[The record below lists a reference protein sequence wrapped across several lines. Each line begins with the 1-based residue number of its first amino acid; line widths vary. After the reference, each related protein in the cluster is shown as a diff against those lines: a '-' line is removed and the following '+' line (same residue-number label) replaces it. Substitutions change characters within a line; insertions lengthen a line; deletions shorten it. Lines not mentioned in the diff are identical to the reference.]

1 MARFELKLPKM
12 GESVA
17 EATITSW
24 LKEVGDTIELDE
36 AVVEIA
42 TDKVDSEVPSEVEG
56 TLVEILY
63 QQDAVVAVGETIA
76 IIEIEDEDSESEQ
89 ADTVVS
95 EEKSQIEAVEKIIE
109 KAAEI
114 VSTPI
119 SKNSDSGKF
128 YSPLVRNIAKTEG
141 VSMEQLET
149 ISGTGKD
156 GRVTKEDILLYL
168 ENGIPTPK
176 PSEIKEVE
184 EKVSKPIQKVAQEE
198 VQKVAPISVNG
209 EDEVIEMS
217 RMGKLI
223 SKHMVNSVQ
232 TAAHVQSFI
241 EIDVTNIVKWRTK
254 VKDAFFKREGEK
266 LTFTPILMHA
276 VAATIKKYPMINIAI
291 DGDTIIKKKNINLG
305 MAAALPDG
313 NLIVPVIKNA
323 DQLNLVGMTKA
334 VNDLAGRAR
343 NNQLKPDEIQGGT
356 YTVTNVGGFGSVM
369 GTPIINQ
376 PQVAILALGAIRK
389 MPAVIETP
397 DGDFIGIRQKMFVSH
412 SYDHRVVN
420 GALGGLFIK
429 TLKEILESW
438 DIHQDF

>member
-24 LKEVGDTIELDE
+24 LKEVGDTIALDE
-36 AVVEIA
+36 AIVEIA

-56 TLVEILY
+56 TLLEVLFEK
-63 QQDAVVAVGETIA
+63 DEVVTVGATIA
-76 IIEIEDEDSESEQ
+76 IIETAVAAEMDAATPKEPVQ
-89 ADTVVS
+89 VA
-95 EEKSQIEAVEKIIE
+95 AVEKTIE
-109 KAAEI
+109 KAIEVVAAPIPKIAE
-114 VSTPI
+114 
-119 SKNSDSGKF
+119 NGKF

-141 VSMEQLET
+141 ITMAELET
-149 ISGTGKD
+149 ISGSGKD
-156 GRVTKEDILLYL
+156 GRVAKNDILSFI
-168 ENGIPTPK
+168 ENRKSGSRAFI
-176 PSEIKEVE
+176 E
-184 EKVSKPIQKVAQEE
+184 EKTLSPIQKAT
-198 VQKVAPISVNG
+198 PISVNG
-209 EDEVIEMS
+209 EDEVIEMT

-241 EIDVTNIVKWRTK
+241 EIDVTNIVKWRSK
-254 VKDAFFKREGEK
+254 VKDDFFKREGEK

-276 VAATIKKYPMINIAI
+276 VAATIKKFPMINIAV
-291 DGDTIIKKKNINLG
+291 DGDHIIKRRNINLG

-323 DQLNLVGMTKA
+323 DQLNLVGMTKS
-334 VNDLAGRAR
+334 VNDLANRAR
-343 NNQLKPDEIQGGT
+343 NNALKPDEIQGGT

-389 MPAVIETP
+389 VPAVIETSE
-397 DGDFIGIRQKMFVSH
+397 GDFIGIRQKMFVSH

-420 GALGGLFIK
+420 GALGGMFIK
-429 TLKEILESW
+429 TLKEILEAW
-438 DIHQDF
+438 DLNQDF